1 MLQASDLRGLYAI
14 IPTPAL
20 PGADN
25 IGAEAT
31 VAVAETERLVG
42 QLISDGV
49 HGLIVL
55 GTTGECATLT
65 NAEYDLFV
73 ETVLRTVAGRVHTFV
88 GTTALGSHEIVR
100 RMAFVRDH
108 GGDGVLLGMPMWQ
121 PLTLDMAVEHY
132 RAMSAAF
139 PTLAIMVYANAR
151 AFRFNFTDPTFWQR
165 VVDAAPTVM
174 SAKFSV
180 AKALRSVQEASR
192 GRVHFLPVD
201 EEVASFVKVAPET
214 TTACWATSASMG
226 PQPSLALIKSILDKD
241 TERMEAVAKDVAWA
255 GEPVA
260 SIVAS
265 PELFASYNIQV
276 EKLRINAAGYCNAGP
291 IRPPYAIVPDEIIA
305 QTQEAGERWKTLC
318 DKYASAKSGV

>member
-31 VAVAETERLVG
+31 VAVTETERLVG
-42 QLISDGV
+42 QLIADGIQ
-49 HGLIVL
+49 GLIVL

-151 AFRFNFTDPTFWQR
+151 AFRFNFTDPTFWGR

-180 AKALRSVQEASR
+180 AKALKSVQEASH

-201 EEVASFVKVAPET
+201 EEVASFVKVAPDS

-226 PQPSLALIKSILDKD
+226 PQPSLALINAILEKD
-241 TERMEAVAKDVAWA
+241 AERTQAVAKDVAWA
-255 GEPVA
+255 TEPIA

-276 EKLRINAAGYCNAGP
+276 EKLRINAAGYCDAGP
-291 IRPPYAIVPDEIIA
+291 IRPPYAVVPDSIVA
-305 QTQEAGERWKTLC
+305 QSQEAGRRWKTIC
-318 DKYASAKSGV
+318 EKYTSAKMSV